1 MADAKHQVATDNE
14 FQFKSTR
21 ASLNELILTCDDI
34 QRLEPQLEAHAAR
47 VPMLFSHMP
56 VILNLQA
63 LEETPALEQ
72 VKALLDLCRRLSL
85 VPVGLKADQNSAPE
99 LCRAL
104 QLADFSQQRSRPQAP
119 DVPAADAEPKAKP
132 EPQPE
137 QEPQPE
143 AAAQPSEPVAAR
155 VVTTPVRS
163 GQQIYARGT
172 DLIVLSAV
180 SAGAEIIADG
190 HIHVYGPLR
199 GRAMAGVNG
208 NTDARIFCQSMEAE
222 LVSIAGYF
230 KTSEDLHSECWQQPT
245 QALLRG
251 SRLDTVSL

>member
-1 MADAKHQVATDNE
+1 MADAHQQAASDNT

-21 ASLNELILTCDDI
+21 ASLNELILTTDDI
-34 QRLEPQLEAHAAR
+34 QLLEPQLEAHAAK

-56 VILNLQA
+56 VILNLQS
-63 LEETPALEQ
+63 LSDTPEQ
-72 VKALLDLCRRLSL
+72 AKVVELLALCRRLTL
-85 VPVGLKADQNSAPE
+85 VPVGLKADHAHAQD

-104 QLADFSQQRSRPQAP
+104 QLADFSQQRSRSSQAEP
-119 DVPAADAEPKAKP
+119 DVQAVSAAEL
-132 EPQPE
+132 QT
-137 QEPQPE
+137 
-143 AAAQPSEPVAAR
+143 STAAR
-155 VVTTPVRS
+155 IVTAPVRS
-163 GQQIYARGT
+163 GQQIYARGS
-172 DLIVLSAV
+172 DLVVLAPV
-180 SAGAEIIADG
+180 SAGAEIMADG

-199 GRAMAGVNG
+199 GRAMAGVSG
-208 NTDARIFCQSMEAE
+208 NIEARIFCQCMEAE

>member
-1 MADAKHQVATDNE
+1 MADATPQVATENE

-21 ASLNELILTCDDI
+21 ASLNELILSCDDV
-34 QRLEPQLEAHAAR
+34 QRLEPQLETHAAR

-56 VILNLQA
+56 VILNLQSLDQTPDEA
-63 LEETPALEQ
+63 RVIELLE
-72 VKALLDLCRRLSL
+72 LCRRLSL
-85 VPVGLKADQNSAPE
+85 VPVGLKADPAAAPD

-104 QLADFSQQRSRPQAP
+104 QLADFSQQRSRPQATE
-119 DVPAADAEPKAKP
+119 VAAEPTPEPSTEPTPAQAPEAKP
-132 EPQPE
+132 EPA
-137 QEPQPE
+137 EPL
-143 AAAQPSEPVAAR
+143 AAR
-155 VVTTPVRS
+155 VITTPVRS

-190 HIHVYGPLR
+190 HIHVYGALR

-208 NTDARIFCQSMEAE
+208 NTEARIFCQSMEAE
-222 LVSIAGYF
+222 LISIAGYF

>member
-1 MADAKHQVATDNE
+1 MADARPQASNSND
-14 FQFKSTR
+14 FQFKSAR
-21 ASLNELILTCDDI
+21 ASLNELILTSDDPE
-34 QRLEPQLEAHAAR
+34 QLAPQLEAHAAK

-56 VILNLQA
+56 VVLNLQS
-63 LEETPALEQ
+63 LSHTPELPRIE
-72 VKALLDLCRRLSL
+72 ALLNLCRRLSL
-85 VPVGLKADQNSAPE
+85 VPVGLKADATQAPE

-104 QLADFSQQRSRPQAP
+104 QLADFSQQRARSQQPE
-119 DVPAADAEPKAKP
+119 PAAEETPKA
-132 EPQPE
+132 
-137 QEPQPE
+137 E
-143 AAAQPSEPVAAR
+143 AIAEAPPPSAAR
-155 VVTTPVRS
+155 IVTSPVRS

-172 DLIVLSAV
+172 DLIILAAV
-180 SAGAEIIADG
+180 GAGAEVMADG

-251 SRLDTVSL
+251 SRLDTVPL

>member
-1 MADAKHQVATDNE
+1 MADATQQVATENE

-21 ASLNELILTCDDI
+21 ASLNELILSCDDV

-63 LEETPALEQ
+63 LEHTPDESRVSELLE
-72 VKALLDLCRRLSL
+72 LCRRLSL
-85 VPVGLKADQNSAPE
+85 VPVGLKADISAAPE

-104 QLADFSQQRSRPQAP
+104 LLADFSQQRSRSQAP
-119 DVPAADAEPKAKP
+119 EIAAEPTPEPTDAQEPEAKP
-132 EPQPE
+132 EP
-137 QEPQPE
+137 
-143 AAAQPSEPVAAR
+143 AEPVAAR
-155 VVTTPVRS
+155 VITTPVRS

-190 HIHVYGPLR
+190 HIHVYGALR

-208 NTDARIFCQSMEAE
+208 NTEARIFCQSMEAE
-222 LVSIAGYF
+222 LISIAGYF